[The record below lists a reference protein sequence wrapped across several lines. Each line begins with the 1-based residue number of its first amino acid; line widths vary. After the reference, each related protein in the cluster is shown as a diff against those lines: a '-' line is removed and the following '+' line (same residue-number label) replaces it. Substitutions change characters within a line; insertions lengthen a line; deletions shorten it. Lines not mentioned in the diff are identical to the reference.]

1 MCSPHSM
8 YYFSH
13 ATITVFDSSGGY
25 ENVKLHNKARNQ
37 AENNEF
43 EGILQHLNKFN
54 KELCLYQESFI

>member
-13 ATITVFDSSGGY
+13 ATIIVFDSSGGY
-25 ENVKLHNKARNQ
+25 ENVKHLNKARNQ

-43 EGILQHLNKFN
+43 EGYPAAL
-54 KELCLYQESFI
+54 